1 MTELSESALGRS
13 VFAKIMEV
21 EFGIK
26 LHPDDRKQVREA
38 FRCVQIF
45 DSWQEFYEKTGWGRD
60 NPETDSKEYLTENRI
75 CRIIGRRIWYFS
87 RLEWEGSEI

>member
-26 LHPDDRKQVREA
+26 LHAGSIPVRSD
-38 FRCVQIF
+38 F
-45 DSWQEFYEKTGWGRD
+45 
-60 NPETDSKEYLTENRI
+60 
-75 CRIIGRRIWYFS
+75 
-87 RLEWEGSEI
+87 